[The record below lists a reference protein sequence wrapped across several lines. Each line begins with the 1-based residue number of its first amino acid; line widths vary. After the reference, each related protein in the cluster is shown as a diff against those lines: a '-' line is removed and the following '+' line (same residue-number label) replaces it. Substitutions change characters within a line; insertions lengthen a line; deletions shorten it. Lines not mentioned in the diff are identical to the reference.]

1 MPKIEHMGS
10 SWVEWGVTDFVARG
24 GQGQAPDTKKPA
36 SADAGFVVSG
46 LLLLQPGSR
55 SRIGRARLLAAL
67 LLRLESSGLTGRA
80 ECMGRH

>member
-10 SWVEWGVTDFVARG
+10 SWVEWGVTDSVARG
-24 GQGQAPDTKKPA
+24 GQAATGPDTKKPA

-46 LLLLQPGSR
+46 MWLLQPGSR

-67 LLRLESSGLTGRA
+67 LLRLESSGLAR
-80 ECMGRH
+80 RV